1 MNTVLPHLEPKVLV
15 DTCVWSLLLRRQ
27 NVVETPLTLTFQNLV
42 KEKRIIMLGVVRQE
56 VLSGIREKPRFEL
69 IRQKLRAFP
78 DFPLSLE
85 DYETAAEFY
94 NRCRAK
100 GVQGSLIDFLLC
112 AVSQRHQLP
121 IFTTDKDFEYF
132 QKHIAFEL
140 YSFSTSSEEF
150 KGSSGT

>member
-1 MNTVLPHLEPKVLV
+1 MNIALPNSERNVLV
-15 DTCVWSLLLRRQ
+15 DICIWSLLLRRH
-27 NVVETPLTLTFQNLV
+27 NVVETPLTLEFQKLV
-42 KEKRIIMLGVVRQE
+42 KETRIMMLGVVRQE

-78 DFPLSLE
+78 DFPVSLE

-94 NRCRAK
+94 NSCRAK

-112 AVSQRHQLP
+112 AVSHRHQLP

-132 QKHIAFEL
+132 QKYVTFEL
-140 YSFSTSSEEF
+140 YSHLTIN
-150 KGSSGT
+150 G